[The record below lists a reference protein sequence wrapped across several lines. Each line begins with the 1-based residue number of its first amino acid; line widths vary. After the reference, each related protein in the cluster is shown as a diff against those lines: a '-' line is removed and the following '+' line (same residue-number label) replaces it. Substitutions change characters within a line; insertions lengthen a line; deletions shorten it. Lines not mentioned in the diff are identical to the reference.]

1 MVIIILSITIITFIV
16 WLIKNKYKLEVCPIC
31 AGVLLTWLWLLV
43 GMKLNLLST
52 TNYELL
58 AGILMG
64 GTVVGL
70 MTKLEK
76 HIKPRFVLWWKT
88 IFVLAGFTAVYS
100 LLSSQWMYFIIDLVV
115 VSICTFVC
123 TIKKGKVL
131 QEPFVGE
138 ESNELKKAEDKL
150 KNCC

>member
-1 MVIIILSITIITFIV
+1 MVITILSIAIITFIV
-16 WLIKNKYKLEVCPIC
+16 WTIKTKYKLEICPIC
-31 AGVLLTWLWLLV
+31 AGVFLTWLWLIV

-76 HIKPRFVLWWKT
+76 HIKLQFVLWWKT
-88 IFVLAGFTAVYS
+88 IFVLSGFTVVYS
-100 LLSSQWMYFIIDLVV
+100 LLSSQWIFFTIALGVM
-115 VSICTFVC
+115 SICTFIC
-123 TIKKGKVL
+123 TIKKET
-131 QEPFVGE
+131 EPSQL
-138 ESNELKKAEDKL
+138 ESTELKKAEEKM